1 MIDLDALLADP
12 AHRPPEGWSVR
23 AEAWAHDRDTA
34 SWREVAETR
43 RPPRPHAP
51 RPLRPLAGAPQPD
64 RPEPPA
70 GKETDPHG

>member
-34 SWREVAETR
+34 SWREVGEA
-43 RPPRPHAP
+43 
-51 RPLRPLAGAPQPD
+51 LRQAYNLRQRAKRAA
-64 RPEPPA
+64 R
-70 GKETDPHG
+70 